1 MSVNLLCSLL
11 IITIILFL
19 GFRYIIYYFGNLT
32 GCQAVCRIAEVIYFV
47 IIRRCGEKRRPE
59 STQTLREMNMKIRLK
74 QFTRK
79 GLYSLVIVL
88 IYIAG
93 QNIPLPWIGMNPADG
108 SGQQNIFASIR
119 SVLGSSSRITSIF
132 HLGLMPWMTAS
143 ILMQLVNFTRSRRK
157 RLPNTDMKRFTR
169 LLAVALCVLN
179 AWLDSAGMDFVS
191 LVGGSVTLTRM
202 AVTAVLT
209 MGTVAVIFLSEKN
222 NDNGVGGISLF
233 IFINIV
239 RNTEALLV
247 GKAADVGAGRAAIF
261 GLLGLIAVIAV
272 VFMEDSEFRMPSQK
286 IMIYNEMA
294 ENSYFALKFAPIGI
308 QPLMYVM
315 GFYLVPCF
323 LLDVLSRLFP
333 HVAPL
338 RYLSDNMGYSNP
350 VGLTAF
356 CLSYVFVTAA
366 LIAVF
371 VSPEEIADEMLR
383 GGECL
388 VGLRPGRTTER
399 YLKKVLTVMGS
410 ASTAVILLLL
420 AVPMGLGIA
429 WNVDTR
435 ISSLPMSAM
444 ILAGIIKSIRQEIV
458 SLRVLDHYKEVF

>member
-1 MSVNLLCSLL
+1 
-11 IITIILFL
+11 
-19 GFRYIIYYFGNLT
+19 
-32 GCQAVCRIAEVIYFV
+32 
-47 IIRRCGEKRRPE
+47 
-59 STQTLREMNMKIRLK
+59 MNMKIRLK
-74 QFTRK
+74 QFTQK
-79 GLYSLVIVL
+79 GLYSFVIVL
-88 IYIAG
+88 IYIVG
-93 QNIPLPWIGMNPADG
+93 QNIPLPWVAMTSADG

-119 SVLGSSSRITSIF
+119 SVLGSSSSITSIF

-143 ILMQLVNFTRSRRK
+143 ILMQLINFTRSKRK
-157 RLPNTDMKRFTR
+157 RLPNTDMKRYTR
-169 LLAVALCVLN
+169 LLAVVLCMCN

-191 LVGGSVTLTRM
+191 LVGGSVMLTRM
-202 AVTAVLT
+202 AVVAVLT
-209 MGTVAVIFLSEKN
+209 LGTAAVIFLSEKN

-247 GKAADVGAGRAAIF
+247 GKAAADVGAGRAAVF
-261 GLLGLIAVIAV
+261 GLLGLAAVAAV
-272 VFMEDSEFRMPSQK
+272 VFMEESEFRMPSQK